1 MAQAE
6 HVISAIRSLAT
17 VACASP
23 PTSVIGVAHAELV
36 TTLARHRPRS
46 IPVGVRAADLEDRA
60 DHLNTVL
67 AAMSSYL
74 TAILDDTAQNVPG
87 GLELRQ
93 IDALRS
99 DLNAEL
105 RGTLQQAVESLE
117 WSVA

>member
-17 VACASP
+17 VAYASP
-23 PTSVIGVAHAELV
+23 PTSVIGAAHAEFV
-36 TTLARHRPRS
+36 ATLARHRPRS
-46 IPVGVRAADLEDRA
+46 IPIDPRAADLEERA
-60 DHLNTVL
+60 DHLNKML
-67 AAMSSYL
+67 AAVSSYL

-87 GLELRQ
+87 GLEFRQ

-99 DLNAEL
+99 DLESEL
-105 RGTLQQAVESLE
+105 NGTLQQAIESLE